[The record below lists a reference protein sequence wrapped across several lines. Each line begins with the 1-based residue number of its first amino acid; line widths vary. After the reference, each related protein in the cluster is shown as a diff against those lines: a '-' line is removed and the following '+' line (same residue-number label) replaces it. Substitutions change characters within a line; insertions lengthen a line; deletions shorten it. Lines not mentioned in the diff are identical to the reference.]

1 MKFGIWDHVDRSG
14 LAIGAQFEARLVLA
28 QEYERAGFRAY
39 HVAEHHGTPFGLA
52 PSPGIFL
59 SAIAQRTSTLR
70 FGPLVY
76 LLPLYH
82 PLRLYEEICMLD
94 QLSGGRLELGIGRGI
109 SPHELRLYGLD
120 PEEAPDRFREALEVL
135 MAAFQ
140 SDTLSYEGKY
150 YSFKDVPLHL
160 KPVQSPH
167 PPLWY
172 GALKPDTADWTAR
185 RGMNLVCGNGP
196 AAEIRAVTDHY
207 RTVRRAQPAGTAG
220 EPLLGMQRQ
229 LVVADTDEEAQCI
242 ARRAFGVFRDNFTW
256 LWKRNG
262 DPLADMLLPEDFG
275 AVERHGEAL
284 AGSPAT
290 VRRVLAAQARE
301 AGVNYLVCR
310 FAFGD
315 LSLAEMTRSVRLFAT
330 EVMPA
335 LRDLPEPEAGPP
347 EQPRLRGDTR

>member
-1 MKFGIWDHVDRSG
+1 MKFGIWDHIDRSG
-14 LAIGAQFEARLVLA
+14 LAIGEQLNGRLALA
-28 QEYERAGFRAY
+28 EEYERAGFYAY

-52 PSPGIFL
+52 PSPGIML

-94 QLSGGRLELGIGRGI
+94 QLSGGRLDLGIGRGI

-120 PEEAPDRFREALEVL
+120 PQEAPDRFRETLEIL
-135 MAAFQ
+135 MEAFR

-150 YSFKDVPLHL
+150 FKFKNVPLHL
-160 KPVQSPH
+160 KPVQTPH
-167 PPLWY
+167 PPIWY
-172 GALKPDTADWTAR
+172 GALTPDTADWTAR

-196 AAEIRAVTDHY
+196 STEIRAVTDHY
-207 RTVRRAQPAGTAG
+207 RSVHRAHLTSVTG

-229 LVVADTDEEAQCI
+229 LVIAETDAEAQQI
-242 ARRAFGVFRDNFTW
+242 ARRSFRVFRDNFTW
-256 LWKRNG
+256 LWKHHG
-262 DPLADMLLPEDFG
+262 DPLAEKLLPEDFG
-275 AVERHGEAL
+275 DVERHGEAL

-290 VRRVLAAQARE
+290 VRRVLAEQARD
-301 AGVNYLVCR
+301 AGVNYIVCR

-315 LSLAEMTRSVRLFAT
+315 LSLAEITRSVRLFSA

-335 LRDLPEPEAGPP
+335 LRELPEPDSRA
-347 EQPRLRGDTR
+347 T